1 MTRQIIIDCDPG
13 TDDATALFLAL
24 ASPELDV
31 RLVTAVGGNV
41 GLAHTLPNAR
51 ALVGLTGR
59 PVPVAGGADRPMLGS
74 FITEPRVH
82 GENGVGGVT
91 LPEGPPA
98 IPALAADAIRAILRA
113 AGPAEITLVGIGPAT
128 NLGLALATEPALT
141 DRIAEIV
148 LMTGA
153 WAEGNM
159 TPAAEFNAWNDP
171 EALAIVL
178 ACGRPITLATLELTA
193 QALCTP
199 AHVAALRAGG
209 QGRCLQAICDI
220 MASVPNAKR
229 LGNTGHPEHDATTIA
244 WLLAPHLFTHRPVH
258 ATVDLG
264 EGPGR
269 GRTVIDRWGRLPHAP
284 NARLLD
290 TLDTDGFFA
299 LLAERLPLLR

>member
-1 MTRQIIIDCDPG
+1 MTRKIIIDCDPG
-13 TDDATALFLAL
+13 TDDATAIFLAL

-31 RLVTAVGGNV
+31 RLVSAVGGNV

-59 PVPVAGGADRPMLGS
+59 NVPVAGGADRPLLGS
-74 FITEPRVH
+74 FVAEPRVH
-82 GENGVGGVT
+82 GANGIGGVT

-98 IPALAADAIRAILRA
+98 IPTLAADAIRAILRE

-128 NLGLALATEPALT
+128 NLGLALAMEPALT

-153 WAEGNM
+153 WAEGNV

-178 ACGRPITLATLELTA
+178 ACGRPIMLATLELTA
-193 QALCTP
+193 QALCTQ
-199 AHVAALRAGG
+199 ARIAALRARGHG
-209 QGRCLQAICDI
+209 KCLHTICDI
-220 MASVPNAKR
+220 MASVPDAKR
-229 LGNTGHPEHDATTIA
+229 LGGHGHPEHDATAIA
-244 WLLAPHLFTHRPVH
+244 WLLAPQLFTHRPVH
-258 ATVDLG
+258 ATMDLG

-269 GRTVIDRWGRLPHAP
+269 GRTVIDRWNRLPHAP

-299 LLAERLPLLR
+299 LLEARLPLLP